1 MGAAGEQ
8 SQVTVG
14 LMGSVTQSQK
24 MRSARG
30 DTTTTEDVEKQA
42 GAGSGAAESLALEQK
57 KKKKNSPPLQVGEL
71 HRFRRL

>member
-1 MGAAGEQ
+1 MGAAGEK

-57 KKKKNSPPLQVGEL
+57 KKKKLSSTAG
-71 HRFRRL
+71 R

>member
-57 KKKKNSPPLQVGEL
+57 KKKNSPPLQVGEL